1 MSLLTQTTIVM
12 LFELVPSLKGMVGG
26 STIPAFVVTSIIMIK
41 VSYFT
46 SKAYQQV
53 QEVYGKKNNQ
63 LA

>member
-1 MSLLTQTTIVM
+1 M